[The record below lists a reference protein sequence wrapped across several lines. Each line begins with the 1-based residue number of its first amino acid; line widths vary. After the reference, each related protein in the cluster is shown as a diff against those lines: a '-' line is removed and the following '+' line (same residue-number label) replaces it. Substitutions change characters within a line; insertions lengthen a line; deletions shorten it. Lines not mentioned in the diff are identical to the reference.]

1 MSIALAG
8 KIREASGKGGA
19 RKVRREAGL
28 PGILYGQKENVC
40 LQVSSKQ
47 FHKLI
52 KEKGKNV
59 LIDLAIEGDSQKQR
73 KVMLKEFQA
82 HPLEEEWLHVDFL
95 ELDMNKKIK
104 AHVPVILIGHSPGE
118 KLGGLVNHAAH
129 TLDIECLPGDI
140 LASIEIDME
149 KVELDQVVHVSDL
162 TVSDKVQILNRP
174 GDVVVSVYV
183 EKVKAEVTEEAEGEA
198 EGEEAT
204 TEAEGSEAKED
215 SGEKK

>member
-8 KIREASGKGGA
+8 KIRIPRGKGGA
-19 RKVRREAGL
+19 RQVRREAGL
-28 PGILYGQKENVC
+28 PGILYGLEDNIT
-40 LQVSSKQ
+40 LQVPSKQ
-47 FHKLI
+47 FHKLM
-52 KEKGKNV
+52 KEKGKNI
-59 LIDLAIEGDSQKQR
+59 LIDLTIEGDSKKER
-73 KVMLKEFQA
+73 KVMLKDYQT
-82 HPLEEEWLHVDFL
+82 HPLEEDWLHVDFL

-129 TLDIECLPGDI
+129 SLHIECLPGDI

-149 KVELDQVVHVSDL
+149 KVEMDQVVHVSDL

-183 EKVKAEVTEEAEGEA
+183 EKGPSDQAA
-198 EGEEAT
+198 EGEEGEGAEAT
-204 TEAEGSEAKED
+204 EGTDEKED
-215 SGEKK
+215 SGDKK

>member
-19 RKVRREAGL
+19 RQVRREAGL
-28 PGILYGQKENVC
+28 PGILYGLEDNIC
-40 LQVSSKQ
+40 LQVPSKQ
-47 FHKLI
+47 FHKLM

-59 LIDLAIEGDSQKQR
+59 LIDLAIEGDSKKQR
-73 KVMLKEFQA
+73 KVMLKDFQA
-82 HPLEEEWLHVDFL
+82 HPLQEDWLHVDFL

-118 KLGGLVNHAAH
+118 KQGGLVNHAAH
-129 TLDIECLPGDI
+129 TLHIECLPGDI
-140 LASIEIDME
+140 LNSIEVDME
-149 KVELDQVVHVSDL
+149 KVALDQVVHVSDL

-183 EKVKAEVTEEAEGEA
+183 EKGKVEATEEG
-198 EGEEAT
+198 EGEEGLA
-204 TEAEGSEAKED
+204 EAEGSEAKED